1 MCLSA
6 PASLNNPVATFGETS
21 FRDHL
26 SGLRAVSPRRDRVR
40 KKMFLKER
48 LRETFLSEV
57 TVHSLWTSSPDLSP
71 RWKPKG
77 ERRR

>member
-1 MCLSA
+1 MCLST
-6 PASLNNPVATFGETS
+6 PASLNNPVATFGETN

-26 SGLRAVSPRRDRVR
+26 YGLRAVSPRRDRDR

-48 LRETFLSEV
+48 RRKTILSEV
-57 TVHSLWTSSPDLSP
+57 RVHSLWTSSPDLSP

-77 ERRR
+77 ER